1 MNDYKK
7 QQLATAVKW
16 GVGLLAAG
24 LLAAAIVA
32 SAVFLAV
39 PGPMG
44 DGGGPSCEDQ
54 GGRHVLSHMS
64 PIFTGKTMIMVPVYR
79 CEEVAP

>member
-1 MNDYKK
+1 MNYDKK

-16 GVGLLAAG
+16 GVGLLAA
-24 LLAAAIVA
+24 AIVA

-39 PGPMG
+39 QGLPGG
-44 DGGGPSCEDQ
+44 GGGPSCEDR
-54 GGRHVLSHMS
+54 GGRRVLSHMS
-64 PIFTGKTMIMVPVYR
+64 PIFIGKTVTMVPVYR

>member
-1 MNDYKK
+1 MNDDKK
-7 QQLATAVKW
+7 QQLTTAVKW
-16 GVGLLAAG
+16 GVG

-39 PGPMG
+39 QGLRG
-44 DGGGPSCEDQ
+44 GGGPSCEDR
-54 GGRHVLSHMS
+54 GGRRVLSHMS
-64 PIFTGKTMIMVPVYR
+64 PIFSGKTTIMVPVYR

>member
-1 MNDYKK
+1 MNDDAK

-16 GVGLLAAG
+16 GVGLLAAS
-24 LLAAAIVA
+24 IIA

-39 PGPMG
+39 QGPTG
-44 DGGGPSCEDQ
+44 GGGPSCEDR
-54 GGRHVLSHMS
+54 GGRRVLSHMS
-64 PIFTGKTMIMVPVYR
+64 PIFSGKTPTMVPVYR

>member
-1 MNDYKK
+1 MNEDKK

-16 GVGLLAAG
+16 GVGLLAA
-24 LLAAAIVA
+24 AIIA

-39 PGPMG
+39 QGPAG
-44 DGGGPSCEDQ
+44 GGGGPSCEDR
-54 GGRHVLSHMS
+54 GGRRVLSHMS
-64 PIFTGKTMIMVPVYR
+64 PIFSGKTVIMVPVHR